1 MVLQSLGVSVI
12 SVVVVVAAEDVDKVG
27 VEGVVEV
34 SNDVVDITMVVV
46 VRVEVAVGSIVVDD
60 VAGSW
65 VLVEVASIEVVGVA
79 TVVVVIAVDA
89 ILRRVIIRLLDHNN
103 LKLSIVYLKIMTR
116 ISQKWKTKY
125 RTWYAFNIANINY
138 ACIIFIP
145 LAQ

>member
-1 MVLQSLGVSVI
+1 M
-12 SVVVVVAAEDVDKVG
+12 VVAAEDVDKVG

-103 LKLSIVYLKIMTR
+103 LKLSI
-116 ISQKWKTKY
+116 Q
-125 RTWYAFNIANINY
+125 
-138 ACIIFIP
+138 
-145 LAQ
+145 

>member
-1 MVLQSLGVSVI
+1 M
-12 SVVVVVAAEDVDKVG
+12 VVAAEDVDKVG
-27 VEGVVEV
+27 VEGVVES

-46 VRVEVAVGSIVVDD
+46 VRVVVAVVSIVVDD

-103 LKLSIVYLKIMTR
+103 LKLSIVNEKNI
-116 ISQKWKTKY
+116 TKM
-125 RTWYAFNIANINY
+125 
-138 ACIIFIP
+138 
-145 LAQ
+145 